1 MDAQQSTTPLATT
14 GPAPVPTAGRPG
26 TTPRR
31 AAVVGSGVG
40 AALVAWAV
48 VAPARGVHL
57 DARSGGAVQH
67 VGAGAVILASLAAG
81 LLAWGAVV
89 VIVRLRPDRARTLWT
104 VLGAVVLLLS
114 LAGPAGGLTTAD
126 VVGLGV
132 LHLVVGV
139 VLVLGLRSTLPVPVR
154 TTVAW

>member
-1 MDAQQSTTPLATT
+1 MDRHEITTPLAAT
-14 GPAPVPTAGRPG
+14 GPAPADNATRPG
-26 TTPRR
+26 TTTRR

-40 AALVAWAV
+40 AALAAWAV
-48 VAPARGVHL
+48 VAPALGVPL
-57 DARSGGAVQH
+57 DARSAGAVQH
-67 VGAGAVILASLAAG
+67 VGAGAVIVASLAAG

-89 VIVRLRPDRARTLWT
+89 VIVRLSPDRARTLWT

-114 LAGPAGGLTTAD
+114 LAGPAGGLTTAA

-139 VLVLGLRSTLPVPVR
+139 VLVLGLRSTLPRPVR
-154 TTVAW
+154 TTVT